1 MLKIKY
7 QIDNIPLW
15 FKPFYYISTYLGL
28 WLIVFYRWIIQKT
41 CTIIIEGQ
49 EFIDLYPSR
58 IEAIWHYR
66 GSMYWLG
73 LQNVTNHVQFSHPLW
88 FMYKIILALRWHGC
102 KVVIGSTGYGGRE
115 AADKIV
121 AEIKNGYCCCIT
133 PDGPAGPFKEV
144 KKGVLHMCMQSGVP
158 VIPVQCD
165 SSLSFPIFWNWDKKR
180 VPFFFSTITIRYQ
193 EPMFVTEENFDDVHK
208 QLAIAMGD

>member
-49 EFIDLYPSR
+49 EFIDLHPSR

-102 KVVIGSTGYGGRE
+102 KVVIGSTGHGGRRQRRRAGSDRLRHHQGQGAPFE
-115 AADKIV
+115 PKTPTFRLTRTPI
-121 AEIKNGYCCCIT
+121 ERPKRKGKCC
-133 PDGPAGPFKEV
+133 
-144 KKGVLHMCMQSGVP
+144 
-158 VIPVQCD
+158 
-165 SSLSFPIFWNWDKKR
+165 
-180 VPFFFSTITIRYQ
+180 
-193 EPMFVTEENFDDVHK
+193 
-208 QLAIAMGD
+208 

>member
-1 MLKIKY
+1 MSLIKY
-7 QIDNIPLW
+7 KINEIPLW
-15 FKPFYYISTYLGL
+15 FKPFYYASSYLGVYF
-28 WLIVFYRWIIQKT
+28 IVFYRWMIQKT
-41 CTIIIEGQ
+41 CTIIVEGQ

-58 IEAIWHYR
+58 IEAIWHYK

-73 LQNVTNHVQFSHPLW
+73 LQDVTNHVQFSHPLW

-102 KVVIGSTGYGGRE
+102 KVVIGSAGHGGRE

-121 AEIKNGYCCCIT
+121 TEIKNGYCCCIT
-133 PDGPAGPFKEV
+133 PDGPGGPFKEV
-144 KKGVLHMCMQSGVP
+144 KKGVLHMSIQSGVP

-193 EPMFVTEENFDDVHK
+193 KPIFVTEENFNEVHK
-208 QLAIAMGD
+208 QLAIVMGD